1 MVPGVQCQVDP
12 GELRNVMID
21 GVLQTLHFVVFVLS
35 FSRLMYVA
43 LSRDTIDTQYFIQI
57 VWRQLPWPV

>member
-1 MVPGVQCQVDP
+1 
-12 GELRNVMID
+12 MID